1 MKALLFCIVLL
12 IFLGTCSIE
21 DRLDKVIKELKE
33 LNKHFSKL
41 KE

>member
-1 MKALLFCIVLL
+1 MKAALFCIALL
-12 IFLGTCSIE
+12 IVFCTCSIE

-41 KE
+41 EE